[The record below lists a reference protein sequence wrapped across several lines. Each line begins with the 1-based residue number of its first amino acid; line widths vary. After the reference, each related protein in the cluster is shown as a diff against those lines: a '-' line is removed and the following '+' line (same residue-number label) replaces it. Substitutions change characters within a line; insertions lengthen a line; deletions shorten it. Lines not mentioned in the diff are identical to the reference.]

1 MDTEDKQTRISKLTW
16 FGFGGAMIG
25 LGVIGAYIAWPQ
37 LSLKTPAD
45 VTIVKAVDGPIK
57 VKPLDAGGTTVAHQ
71 GLLVIDML
79 KNGTANSGG
88 NNNTAMGSDARITFS
103 GESTT
108 DAGITF
114 GGSYSLSA
122 AAAVGDQGIYM
133 SGDFGYVMMGAPD
146 GVVDGMDTF
155 MNSAANTEIG
165 AGTTNSA
172 AVNLNGSATLTDAAT
187 SAKVGYRSPEI
198 SGFQFGIS
206 STDAGR
212 TSKADNNQWIV
223 TYDFGVAKVGYAQAT
238 IGAAAGTSAETNQK
252 QMGVG
257 TSFGD
262 IGIKYA
268 TGTDTTKNAFSAET
282 SKIDT
287 NNWGLSY
294 GGIENVT
301 LYYDGVS
308 SEQKTGSNAGDKLEG
323 TTIGLNYTIA
333 PGVSA
338 LVESGANDFTDNGNT
353 TGNDQSNYTR
363 LGLSVNF

>member
-1 MDTEDKQTRISKLTW
+1 MRKVLLTTTALVALGGVSAASAIDISGTYM
-16 FGFGGAMIG
+16 FD
-25 LGVIGAYIAWPQ
+25 Y
-37 LSLKTPAD
+37 
-45 VTIVKAVDGPIK
+45 TINDN
-57 VKPLDAGGTTVAHQ
+57 GTT
-71 GLLVIDML
+71 
-79 KNGTANSGG
+79 NTAG
-88 NNNTAMGSDARITFS
+88 NNNTAMGSDARIVFS

-108 DAGITF
+108 DAGLTF
-114 GGSYSLSA
+114 GGSLALDATGTTEDRGLY
-122 AAAVGDQGIYM
+122 V
-133 SGDFGYVMMGAPD
+133 SGDFGYVMMGATD

-155 MNSAANTEIG
+155 MNSAAAVEVG
-165 AGTTNSA
+165 AGTINSGTTGAVA
-172 AVNLNGSATLTDAAT
+172 AGLNGTATLTDAAT
-187 SAKVGYRSPEI
+187 SEKVGYRSPEI
-198 SGFQFGIS
+198 SGFQFGVS
-206 STDAGR
+206 HTDAGR

-223 TYDFGVAKVGYAQAT
+223 TYDFGVAKVGYAAAT

-252 QMGVG
+252 QMGFG
-257 TSFGD
+257 STFGD
-262 IGIKYA
+262 IGVKYA
-268 TGTDTTKNAFSAET
+268 TNTDTTKTAAGGES

-308 SEQKTGSNAGDKLEG
+308 SEEKTGSNAGDKLSG

-338 LVESGANDFTDNGNT
+338 LIESGNNDFTDASAT